1 MTREVQYGQLN
12 LFKSVDPDLMSVNN
26 LLKKSMFC
34 KVLLELADKIEPGM
48 TKWRGELLF
57 ETQATAVILTQRA
70 LNEGRVKN
78 FQAQEIFA
86 ENLGYLRESIAI
98 LQVEPEE
105 KDKLQDQLEKLSRL
119 LEEAC
124 EE

>member
-1 MTREVQYGQLN
+1 
-12 LFKSVDPDLMSVNN
+12 
-26 LLKKSMFC
+26 MFC
-34 KVLLELADKIEPGM
+34 KELLDVANIIEPGM

-57 ETQATAVILTQRA
+57 DTQATAVILTQRA
-70 LNEGRVKN
+70 LNEGRIKN

-86 ENLGYLRESIAI
+86 ENLGYLRESIGI

-119 LEEAC
+119 LEESC